1 MIPEVMGRLPVLT
14 TTIDLTEEEMV
25 RILTEPKNAI
35 IRQFKAL
42 FSLDGIDLQFDD
54 EALKAIG
61 REAKK
66 RPTGARA
73 LRSIVEQVL
82 QPYSFESRSQDNIKA
97 IRITEETVEKKGKAV
112 IVTGEPKAEKTLANG

>member
-14 TTIDLTEEEMV
+14 STIDLTEAEMV

-42 FSLDGIDLQFDD
+42 FNLDGIDLQFDD
-54 EALKAIG
+54 EALLAIG

-73 LRSIVEQVL
+73 LRSIVEGVL
-82 QPYSFESRSQDNIKA
+82 QPYSFESRSHSDIRA
-97 IRITEETVEKKGKAV
+97 IRITQECVEKKGQAILVTREPPAV
-112 IVTGEPKAEKTLANG
+112 AQGVGG